1 MPCTYC
7 NHNGHNISQCS
18 LAAFERAFE
27 IYNDGVDSYAKKRK
41 NIFYST
47 NANITS
53 WLTDRNG
60 HTPSHPDWNT
70 QNERGF
76 PTSNSDRFVLNRIP
90 PAERN
95 VINFIT
101 KFRNLSTD
109 IIIDA
114 HPNMDY
120 SVVKMNTSPPTFI
133 KINRVVTDNRSKI
146 VTTTFENYQAGH
158 GHYSAFEAA
167 TRRLNQLRREHHA
180 QQWRQRMEQQ
190 RHEEFQQRRE
200 RAEQNRRQQQQQQLL
215 EQQRQID
222 NLVLREQPVEAKE
235 CAICFEPFSN
245 TNKMILRCGHQFCG
259 DCIFHHFQGKGGT
272 KCPQCRAEFAIR
284 VSGWKPPGD
293 IIHNTQQQ
301 TTREIYAQNIALQQ
315 IISQLTT

>member
-18 LAAFERAFE
+18 VAAFDRAFE
-27 IYNDGVDSYAKKRK
+27 IYNDGVDSYARKRR
-41 NIFYST
+41 NTFYPSIGDTST
-47 NANITS
+47 

-60 HTPSHPDWNT
+60 HTPSHPDWRT
-70 QNERGF
+70 QNER
-76 PTSNSDRFVLNRIP
+76 DRFVLNRIP

-109 IIIDA
+109 IIIDG

-120 SVVKMNTSPPTFI
+120 SVVKTNTSPPTFI
-133 KINRVVTDNRSKI
+133 KVNRVVTDNRSKI
-146 VTTTFENYQAGH
+146 VITTFENYQEGH
-158 GHYSAFEAA
+158 RHYIDFEAA
-167 TRRLNQLRREHHA
+167 MRRLNQLRREHHA

-190 RHEEFQQRRE
+190 RREEFQQRRE
-200 RAEQNRRQQQQQQLL
+200 RAEQARRQQQQQQLL

-235 CAICFEPFSN
+235 CAICFEPFGY

-272 KCPQCRAEFAIR
+272 KCPQCRNDFAVR

-293 IIHNTQQQ
+293 IIHNTQQH
-301 TTREIYAQNIALQQ
+301 TTRDIYAQNIALQQ